1 MFEPT
6 VELVNRVRDANGKP
20 VPWRGMFGGEQV
32 WIVDRLHVPQGAA
45 RILIHQS
52 MYKVEPDTSH
62 AEYRL
67 GCEALGVPTD
77 LIPFAETQREELLD
91 RDLLTPDRQLG
102 TKDRGGRTL
111 TVVKRPYRPS
121 RRDPLTVNNPGQDSG
136 AFSGAFER
144 P

>member
-6 VELVNRVRDANGKP
+6 VELVNRVRDASGKP
-20 VPWRGMFGGEQV
+20 VPWRGMFGGDQV
-32 WIVDRLHVPQGAA
+32 WITDRLHVPEGVA

-67 GCEALGVPTD
+67 GCEVLGVPTEP
-77 LIPFAETQREELLD
+77 IPLEDTQRAELLD
-91 RDLLTPDRQLG
+91 REMLTPDRQLG
-102 TKDRGGRTL
+102 TKDARGREL
-111 TVVKRPYRPS
+111 AIVKRPYRPS
-121 RRDPLTVNNPGQDSG
+121 RRDPIKVDNPGLDSG